1 MEGEEAFLVAM
12 DGNAARPEDAAVQHA
27 ELDNDDDEDYDPSA
41 PTAGAV
47 TATEPVMQAAL
58 EVPAEQPSRT
68 ASRTSQKQA
77 TIGGFLAEES
87 DEEDEEEI
95 AKENQTNGTVALET
109 ANTASPKPGSLPQ
122 SPSLPVT
129 SQIQATNGVS
139 TESTNGVVAEQ
150 PATMQSPS
158 VKSPVTATA
167 GDRVGSAMSA
177 QPLSA
182 FPSAVP
188 SVPKTRLPND
198 IIGQLEDRIAED
210 PKGDVDAW
218 LGLIA
223 HLRSK
228 GKYDE
233 VRKVYGRFFEVFPS
247 AADQWVAYARMELEL
262 DDLPRLEAIFNL
274 ALLKVQSID
283 LWNIYLAHIRRRND
297 IATDA
302 SGQGRQVVS
311 QAYEFVINQVGQ
323 DKDSGQLWQDYIA
336 FIKSGPGTPG
346 GTGWQDA
353 QKMDLLRKAY
363 QRAVCVPMSAVTNLW
378 KEYDSFEMGLN
389 KMTGRKFLQEKSP
402 SYVTARSSYTA
413 LYNIT
418 QYLKRGGVPRMPPHP
433 GYYGEDDFGAQV
445 DIWEKWVAWEKE
457 DPLVLKDEDAQALQ
471 QRILFSYRQAA
482 MALRFYPRIWFDA
495 AQWCFDQGLEADG
508 TSFLDQGLEA
518 NPQSCLLAFKKADQL
533 EKTMP
538 ADEGEDSMVTRG
550 NAVRAP
556 YDGVLDHLYKHIDI
570 IQSRERADLAQI
582 EARYGAMTP
591 DSREGSP
598 EVPADDND
606 EDNMDIN
613 KPLTKR
619 QRKEKE
625 IADRKV
631 ETVTQTKLT
640 SKTITYTW
648 ISLMRAMRRIQ
659 GKGKPGGAVGG
670 MRGIF
675 KDARARGRLMADI
688 HVATAL
694 LEHHVYKDAA
704 APKIFNLGAKL
715 FPDDENFA
723 LEHIRF
729 LISTGD
735 STNARVVFE
744 TTVSRLT
751 AKPENAHRAKNLYAF
766 FHDWEAKYGELSQVT
781 KIEKRMAELFPDEN
795 ISTLFSRRFGAS
807 TVIPPPFDPCSVLLV
822 LSPTQIRPK
831 NATQAI
837 IPSIET
843 TEPAQPGPFGYL
855 QSPKRPLD
863 DSDAELPARKLL
875 RGESP
880 LKGAAGR
887 RQQQRQARELGHQS
901 TPSAPK
907 PLPLAVYQLLSIIPP
922 ARQWQQTLFDPAKMV
937 DLVRSADLTRA
948 RLPDNSG
955 QQGYGFN
962 H

>member
-1 MEGEEAFLVAM
+1 MEGEDAFLAAM
-12 DGNAARPEDAAVQHA
+12 DDVERPLANANPEQPQIED
-27 ELDNDDDEDYDPSA
+27 DDDEDYDPSA
-41 PTAGAV
+41 PSGEPANV
-47 TATEPVMQAAL
+47 VEATPATL

-68 ASRTSQKQA
+68 ASRTSQKQ
-77 TIGGFLAEES
+77 TIIGGFVAEDS
-87 DEEDEEEI
+87 DEDEEEEV
-95 AKENQTNGTVALET
+95 AQDTQTNGAVAVEI
-109 ANTASPKPGSLPQ
+109 ANTASPKSGSLPQ
-122 SPSLPVT
+122 SPALPVP
-129 SQIQATNGVS
+129 SQNHTANGDTTPQANGAVV
-139 TESTNGVVAEQ
+139 ES
-150 PATMQSPS
+150 PAITQDLS
-158 VKSPVTATA
+158 VKSPVTVTSIDRA
-167 GDRVGSAMSA
+167 GGASSAKPFSA
-177 QPLSA
+177 V
-182 FPSAVP
+182 PSAVP
-188 SVPKTRLPND
+188 SVPKSRLPND

-210 PKGDVDAW
+210 PKGDVEAW

-233 VRKVYGRFFEVFPS
+233 VRKVYGRFFEIFPS
-247 AADQWVAYARMELEL
+247 AAEQWVAYARMELEL

-302 SGQGRQVVS
+302 TGQGRTTVS

-323 DKDSGQLWQDYIA
+323 DKDSGQLWQDYIS
-336 FIKSGPGTPG
+336 FIKAGPGVPG

-418 QYLKRGGVPRMPPHP
+418 QHLRRGGVPRLPPHP
-433 GYYGEDDFGAQV
+433 GAYGEEDFSSQV
-445 DIWEKWVAWEKE
+445 EIWEKWISWEKE
-457 DPLVLKDEDAQALQ
+457 DPLVLKEEDAQALQ
-471 QRILFSYRQAA
+471 QRILFVYRQAA
-482 MALRFYPRIWFDA
+482 MALRFYPKLWFDA
-495 AQWCFDQGLEADG
+495 AQWCFDEGLEADG

-518 NPQSCLLAFKKADQL
+518 NPESCLLAFKKADQL
-533 EKTMP
+533 ERTMP
-538 ADEGEDSMVTRG
+538 ADEGEDSMVSRG
-550 NAVRAP
+550 RAVRAP
-556 YDGVLDHLYKHIDI
+556 FDGVLDHLYKHIET
-570 IQSRERADLAQI
+570 IQSRERVDLAQI
-582 EARYGAMTP
+582 EARYDAMSP
-591 DSREGSP
+591 DSREGTP
-598 EVPADDND
+598 EAGADDND
-606 EDNMDIN
+606 DENIDTN

-619 QRKEKE
+619 QRKENE

-631 ETVTQTKLT
+631 ETLTQTKLT
-640 SKTITYTW
+640 SKTITYVW
-648 ISLMRAMRRIQ
+648 IALMRAMRRIQ
-659 GKGKPGGAVGG
+659 GKGKPGDAVGG

-675 KDARARGRLMADI
+675 KDARTRGRLMADI

-704 APKIFNLGAKL
+704 AAKIFNLGAKL
-715 FPDDENFA
+715 FPEDENFA
-723 LEHIRF
+723 LDHIKF
-729 LISTGD
+729 LISVGD

-744 TTVSRLT
+744 TTVSRIT
-751 AKPENAHRAKNLYAF
+751 ARPENAYRAKNLYAF
-766 FHDWEAKYGELSQVT
+766 FHDWESRFGELAQVT
-781 KIEKRMAELFPDEN
+781 KLEKRMAELYPDEN

-807 TVIPPPFDPCSVLLV
+807 AVIPPPFDPCTVLLV
-822 LSPTQIRPK
+822 LSPTQLRSK
-831 NATQAI
+831 AAVQGI

-901 TPSAPK
+901 TPSGPK
-907 PLPLAVYQLLSIIPP
+907 PLPQAVYQLLSIIPP
-922 ARQWQQTLFDPAKMV
+922 SRQWNQTLFDPAKMV
-937 DLVRSADLTRA
+937 DLIRATDMTRA
-948 RLPDNSG
+948 RLPDTGG
-955 QQGYGFN
+955 QYGYGFN
-962 H
+962 R